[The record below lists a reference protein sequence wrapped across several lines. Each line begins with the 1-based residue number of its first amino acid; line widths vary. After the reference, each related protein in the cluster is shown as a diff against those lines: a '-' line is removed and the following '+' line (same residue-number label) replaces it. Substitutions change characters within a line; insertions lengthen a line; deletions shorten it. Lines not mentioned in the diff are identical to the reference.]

1 MLKRTLIYFTIVCAI
16 SLLFTTCRRYPEG
29 GWTNVAKKH
38 LFGGHQKGSSKTWHL
53 KKYEVNGID
62 STAYIIPGNGVTT
75 FENDEY
81 TFRIDQYSKNDYYG
95 KSKAYVYTLV
105 WGDAQTPFENSK
117 KEIGILVSNAGLTRE
132 EQCNTNSGICERNIF
147 NPNFNRLHLMWKI
160 IRLTNNSFIIST
172 QDEGNKY
179 IITLTH

>member
-1 MLKRTLIYFTIVCAI
+1 MKTKKLLAIVTLIITTLV
-16 SLLFTTCRRYPEG
+16 FTTCKRYPEG

-38 LFGGHQKGSSKTWHL
+38 LFGGHKTGSSKTWHL

-62 STAYIIPGNGVTT
+62 STMYITPGNGYTS

-81 TFRIDQYSKNDYYG
+81 TFRIDEYSKNDYYG
-95 KSKAYVYTLV
+95 KSKVYVYTLA
-105 WGDAQTPFENSK
+105 WGSKYSLLENSK
-117 KEIGILVSNAGLTRE
+117 KEIQIISAVPPLK
-132 EQCNTNSGICERNIF
+132 EQCSSGICERNIF
-147 NPNFNRLHLMWKI
+147 NPNYNLNDRVWKI